1 MKRLV
6 MIAAVL
12 MIPASGFAQAMP
24 PVPPAPPAP
33 PAPAIAP
40 MPPTP
45 PMAGV
50 LADGYISS
58 LLGAEAMADARA
70 ALDHQRMALD
80 EQRVSLDGMRFDM
93 DMARNFEM
101 QQAFGMTTV
110 GGSAYDSGISLL
122 LRRDYERAVGRFD
135 QVITQKAARTDAA
148 LYHKAY
154 ALYRLGRSSD
164 ATAALSALKKDHP
177 KSAYLKDAGILE
189 AAVRQS
195 SGQAERPEQAADDEM
210 KMLALNALQH
220 SDPERALPLIEGVL
234 TGANSLQLKQR
245 AIFVLAQS
253 TQPRARQILMD
264 IAKGGANPDLQ
275 RYAIRYVATGGKRGA
290 TSAELR
296 EIYDTTQDVEIK
308 RAVLQAW
315 GQTGNMAALL
325 EVAGGPGVIDLRQS
339 AISQMSHAGAAQD
352 LWTVYQKEQNRDL
365 KMSILSRLGSLGAAD
380 RLSEVARTESDA
392 ELRRRALRSL
402 GSMRADKSGAV
413 LADLYNREENVDNK
427 KAIISSL
434 MSQNNG
440 EALVAIARK
449 ETNMTLKRDIVSKLS
464 TMSRNKAAMDYML
477 EIIK

>member
-1 MKRLV
+1 MKRLL

-12 MIPASGFAQAMP
+12 VIPASGFAQVARP
-24 PVPPAPPAP
+24 PVPPVPAAPPAP
-33 PAPAIAP
+33 PTAPAIAP
-40 MPPTP
+40 LP
-45 PMAGV
+45 PMAG
-50 LADGYISS
+50 
-58 LLGAEAMADARA
+58 LLGDEMLIAQDALAHARTA
-70 ALDHQRMALD
+70 FDQQRLSLD
-80 EQRVSLDGMRFDM
+80 EHRLSLDGMRFDM

-101 QQAFGMTTV
+101 QEAWSLTTA

-122 LRRDYERAVGRFD
+122 LRRDYERAIGRFD

-164 ATAALSALKKDHP
+164 ATAALSTLKKDHA
-177 KSAYLKDAGILE
+177 KSAYLKDAGVLE

-195 SGQAERPEQAADDEM
+195 AGQAERPEQAADEEL

-253 TQPRARQILMD
+253 SQPRARQILMD

-275 RYAIRYVATGGKRGA
+275 KYAIRYVATGGKRGA

-308 RAVLQAW
+308 KAVLQAW
-315 GQTGNMAALL
+315 GQSGNMVALM
-325 EVAGGPGVIDLRQS
+325 EVASGPGVIDLRQS
-339 AISQMSHAGAAQD
+339 AVGQMTNAGAAQD

-380 RLSEVARTESDA
+380 RLSEVARGERDV

-402 GSMRADKSGAV
+402 GSMRADKSGAI
-413 LADLYNREENVDNK
+413 LADLYSREEDVENK
-427 KAIISSL
+427 KTIVSAL

-440 EALVAIARK
+440 EALVTIARK